1 MDTKFSIGEMSKLH
15 NISIKT
21 LRYYNEIGLFRPI
34 EINKDSGYRYYS
46 HEQFEQL
53 NTIKYL
59 KFLGVPLKDIKDYL
73 EIRDINYYLEMLHK
87 EKDIVNQ
94 KIKILEKITKR
105 LDNQIKE
112 INQVKKLDNIGIV
125 HIKDIPQRKIISL
138 KEEINSNYEL
148 ELSLR
153 KLENLSKKK
162 LPIVIGRVGVTLSM
176 NNVINNNYRNYNSVF
191 ILLEEDMDSDM
202 ITTLKPGKYASIYYR
217 GCDHKES
224 PKYYKM
230 IHEYLKNNGYKIS
243 GDSIERVI
251 INEYKSNNSD
261 DYLTEIQVPVAH
273 L

>member
-1 MDTKFSIGEMSKLH
+1 MNTKFSIGEMSKLY

-21 LRYYNEIGLFRPI
+21 LRYYDEIGLFKPI
-34 EINKDSGYRYYS
+34 KVNEDSGYRYYS

-59 KFLGVPLKDIKDYL
+59 KFLGVPLKEIKDYL
-73 EIRDINYYLEMLHK
+73 EIRDIDHYLKMLNK
-87 EKDIVNQ
+87 EKDIVTE

-105 LDNQIKE
+105 LDNQIEE
-112 INQVKKLDNIGIV
+112 INQVKKIDKIGIV
-125 HIKDIPQRKIISL
+125 HIKDIPERKIISL
-138 KEEINSNYEL
+138 KEEINSNLEL

-176 NNVINNNYRNYNSVF
+176 DNIINNIYRNYNSVF

-217 GCDHKES
+217 ACDHKES
-224 PKYYKM
+224 PKYYEM
-230 IHEYLKNNGYKIS
+230 ILEYLKNNGYKIN

-251 INEYKSNNSD
+251 INEYKSNNAH
-261 DYLTEIQVPVAH
+261 DYLTEIQIPVAH